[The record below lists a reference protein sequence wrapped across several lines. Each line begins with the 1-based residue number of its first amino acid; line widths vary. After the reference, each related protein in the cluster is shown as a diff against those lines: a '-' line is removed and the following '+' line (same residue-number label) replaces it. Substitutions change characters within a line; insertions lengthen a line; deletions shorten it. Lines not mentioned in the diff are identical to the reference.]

1 MLAFRGTH
9 SPEYPTAGGTGEAGL
24 LGVGKRANALN
35 GKPDGRSSPPPLEAG
50 YPRNTSF
57 QARSISC
64 SHLQKSNI
72 FERKTNDHLV
82 KEPKAHNTHSVFI
95 IIKVRLVSA
104 SQLGW
109 AQGSELH
116 QLPGWSEQMEGPSI
130 PLSLLLFLPPS
141 FPPSLPSFLLS
152 WGRDGLPSA
161 KHWARC
167 LGILWEQRS
176 CRLLSPIVGRM
187 T

>member
-64 SHLQKSNI
+64 SHLQKNNI
-72 FERKTNDHLV
+72 FESKTNDHLV

-116 QLPGWSEQMEGPSI
+116 QLPGRSEQMDG
-130 PLSLLLFLPPS
+130 SLY
-141 FPPSLPSFLLS
+141 PSLPPALPSSLLPSLSSFL
-152 WGRDGLPSA
+152 PVE
-161 KHWARC
+161 
-167 LGILWEQRS
+167 LGKGCFTICQTLGQVFGN
-176 CRLLSPIVGRM
+176 PVG
-187 T
+187 TEVL